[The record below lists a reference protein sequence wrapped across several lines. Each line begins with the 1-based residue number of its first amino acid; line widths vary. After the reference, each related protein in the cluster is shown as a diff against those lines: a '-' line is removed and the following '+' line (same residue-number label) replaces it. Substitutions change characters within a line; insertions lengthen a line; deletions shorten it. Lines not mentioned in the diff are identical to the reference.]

1 VVGVISQRRSA
12 PDTTYYMGKGKAQDT
27 ALEAARLA
35 ATLIIMN
42 NDLSPAQARNLER
55 LTGLRVVER
64 SQLIMD
70 IFASGARTLQSRRQ
84 VELAQMEYNLPRLKR
99 LWSHLSRIKF
109 GIGMRGPGET
119 QLEVDRRIVRKKIAE
134 LKRELKG
141 VENRKRLEIDSRQS
155 FFKVCLVGYTNSGKS
170 TLLNRLTGARV
181 KAQDRLF
188 STLDTR
194 TRKWALEGALQVLLS
209 DTVGFIRNLPH
220 HLVASFHAT
229 LEEAARAD
237 LLLHVVDGS
246 HPAALNHIEAA
257 EQVLNELGTTKIP
270 RLLVFNKSDLVDD
283 FMEISVLR
291 SRFPS
296 HVLASAK
303 NGDGFEELAA
313 AVREKLVATY
323 AEVEVDMPIES
334 GKLEAFLARVGD
346 VIVSRYD
353 DGRHNVTARV
363 PPFELGRLK
372 ELAGAQKADL
382 RINS

>member
-1 VVGVISQRRSA
+1 MVGVITQRRTA
-12 PDTTYYMGKGKAQDT
+12 PDRTYYMGKGKAQDA
-27 ALEAARLA
+27 ALEASRCQAS
-35 ATLIIMN
+35 LIIMN
-42 NDLSPAQARNLER
+42 NDLSPAQARNIER

-70 IFASGARTLQSRRQ
+70 IFASGARTLQARRQ

-99 LWSHLSRIKF
+99 LWLHLSRIKF

-119 QLEVDRRIVRKKIAE
+119 QLEVDRRIVRKKIAD
-134 LKRELKG
+134 LKRELKDF
-141 VENRKRLEIDSRQS
+141 ENRKRLEIDSRES

-170 TLLNRLTGARV
+170 TLLNKLTGARV

-194 TRKWALEGALQVLLS
+194 TRKWELEGSLKVLLS

-257 EQVLNELGTTKIP
+257 EQVLNELGTGEIP
-270 RLLVFNKSDLVDD
+270 RILVFNKSDLVED
-283 FMEISVLR
+283 FMEISLLR
-291 SRFPS
+291 SRYPR
-296 HVLASAK
+296 HVLTSAK
-303 NGDGFEELAA
+303 KGEGFGELAA
-313 AVREKLVATY
+313 VVRDQLVATY
-323 AEVEVDMPIES
+323 AEVEVDMPVSS

-372 ELAGAQKADL
+372 ELASAQKADL